1 MIRQYLAPAKIN
13 LYLHVL
19 GRRPDGYHD
28 LAMIMQRVSLY
39 DRIEIALVER
49 PGVRVD
55 CKGVD
60 LPPGGENIG
69 AVAARRL
76 LGLAG
81 EKRGVEISINK
92 GIPVAAGLGGG
103 SSDAA
108 AVLEGL
114 NDMLGLGLSRER
126 LMAEG
131 SRLGAD
137 VPFFLF
143 KDPAWATG
151 IGDVLE
157 KVEGLPSVWY
167 VLVNPGVA
175 VSTAWVYQSLGLTS
189 GGGAARL
196 PRFSG
201 PEEGLAALLRNDLEK
216 VTASRY
222 PVVDEI
228 KARLLASGASGALM
242 SGSGPTVFGVY
253 AEEKSARRAAEAFS
267 GDSGWKV
274 FVVRPV

>member
-76 LGLAG
+76 LGLA
-81 EKRGVEISINK
+81 
-92 GIPVAAGLGGG
+92 
-103 SSDAA
+103 
-108 AVLEGL
+108 
-114 NDMLGLGLSRER
+114 
-126 LMAEG
+126 
-131 SRLGAD
+131 
-137 VPFFLF
+137 
-143 KDPAWATG
+143 G